1 MAKKKQD
8 NDRRIS
14 GISINAKG
22 KVSIAFSEVIT
33 LPPVEGEDENE
44 TSANEYTV
52 RSPNR
57 PHKDFLDAMKKLRK
71 DALAIGELNFDA
83 KSITSM
89 TVSDIKIS
97 GDMVMK
103 QSRVQM
109 TLAKEVKRTGK
120 RIKIGPLPQ
129 VTMYGTKEES
139 DYDNTEAMTQLIEAV
154 VKEAWAYLEE
164 GKCDGEEQ
172 LPLFPTIQLQT
183 A

>member
-33 LPPVEGEDENE
+33 LPPVEGEDESE

-129 VTMYGTKEES
+129 VTMYGEEAS
-139 DYDNTEAMTQLIEAV
+139 EYDNAEAMTQLIEAV
-154 VKEAWAYLEE
+154 VEEAWLYLG
-164 GKCDGEEQ
+164 GKCEGEEQ
-172 LPLFPTIQLQT
+172 LPLFPMIQLET